1 MIKYFKNKIK
11 KIIDKHI
18 YEHLNSTY
26 NNDIENK
33 IRRIAEDYI
42 HSILNKI
49 NADKNII
56 DTLGR
61 PNGNSDKIT
70 HHIYLSYNI
79 KRMMAKKAQERIKLL
94 QLTTFPS
101 QPQPHALTCKLSTQ
115 SDLESDWSRYW
126 TGQIGLSF
134 AYQRKLWEYSFILQC
149 LYEHGMFGKKGLG
162 FACGTEFLPSYLCS
176 RGCQITAGDKPFD
189 ANDSLQ
195 TGWADTQQYTRSKEA
210 LFYPNLVDADD
221 FENNFRLEY
230 VDMNDIPDRL
240 NDSFDFCWSIC
251 AIEHLGSIANGTDF
265 LVNSLKVL
273 KPGGLSIHT
282 TEFNL
287 YSNSYTIDNCGSVL
301 FTRRNIE
308 EISRRIEDS
317 GAKMYPL
324 DFDHGDE
331 LFDNYIDMPPFPSDT
346 VPGINSKLPPV
357 TSWPHLK
364 LLYAGFPTT
373 CFGIIIKKN
382 EV

>member
-94 QLTTFPS
+94 QLTTFSS

-115 SDLESDWSRYW
+115 SDLESDWSRY
-126 TGQIGLSF
+126 
-134 AYQRKLWEYSFILQC
+134 
-149 LYEHGMFGKKGLG
+149 
-162 FACGTEFLPSYLCS
+162 
-176 RGCQITAGDKPFD
+176 
-189 ANDSLQ
+189 
-195 TGWADTQQYTRSKEA
+195 
-210 LFYPNLVDADD
+210 
-221 FENNFRLEY
+221 
-230 VDMNDIPDRL
+230 
-240 NDSFDFCWSIC
+240 
-251 AIEHLGSIANGTDF
+251 
-265 LVNSLKVL
+265 
-273 KPGGLSIHT
+273 
-282 TEFNL
+282 
-287 YSNSYTIDNCGSVL
+287 
-301 FTRRNIE
+301 
-308 EISRRIEDS
+308 
-317 GAKMYPL
+317 
-324 DFDHGDE
+324 
-331 LFDNYIDMPPFPSDT
+331 
-346 VPGINSKLPPV
+346 
-357 TSWPHLK
+357 
-364 LLYAGFPTT
+364 
-373 CFGIIIKKN
+373 
-382 EV
+382 